1 MPIEQTRRGATLAV
15 LCAMALMIVLDS
27 TIVAVAVPSIQ
38 RDLGF
43 SPAGVAWV
51 VNGYLIGFAGF
62 LLLAGRLG
70 DLLGAHRVFLAGLVV
85 FTAASLLC
93 GLADTAAL
101 LVAGRFVQGV
111 GGALASAV
119 IFSLIVRLYPEPGL
133 QARAIGVYSFTQAGG
148 AALGFV
154 AGGLLTEAAGW
165 PAIFLVN
172 VPIGVA
178 VLVGALRVLPREA
191 GLGLRDGMDVG
202 GAVLITAGLSLGV
215 YAIVDGVFWYGVAA
229 ALLVAAFLV
238 RQRYARRP
246 LAPLPILARRW
257 LLGTGAAVVLIF
269 ATGMGFQFINALFLQ
284 RVLGLDAIGTGLAF
298 LPTPIVIGLMSLVVA
313 PRVTARFGARPVLLA
328 GLGTLAAG
336 LLLLVRVPVEARY
349 AVDVLPPLIIM
360 GLGIGVVIPAIIML
374 AMAGAEPRETGLVS
388 GLTNTAQQA
397 GAALGLAVLA
407 VVAARVSDA
416 GLDAGMAEVA
426 ALRDGYSRAYLTAAG
441 FALGA
446 LVITALVLRNPPG
459 ARPSASADGGAGV
472 RPVGSADG
480 GAGVRPVGSADGG
493 AGARPSAVDD
503 GGVEGV
509 NVLLTDGR
517 G

>member
-1 MPIEQTRRGATLAV
+1 MVASAYPRRGPALAV
-15 LCAMALMIVLDS
+15 LCAMSLMIVLDS
-27 TIVAVAVPSIQ
+27 TIVAVAVPAIQ
-38 RDLGF
+38 LDLGF

-70 DLLGAHRVFLAGLVV
+70 DLLGARRVFLAGLGV

-93 GLADTAAL
+93 GLAGTAGL

-119 IFSLIVRLYPEPGL
+119 IFSLIVRLYPEPGP

-148 AALGFV
+148 AAFGFV

-165 PAIFLVN
+165 PWIFLVN

-178 VLVGALRVLPREA
+178 VLAGALRVLPREA
-191 GLGLRDGMDVG
+191 GLGLADGMDVS

-215 YAIVDGVFWYGVAA
+215 YAIVDGVLWYGVTA
-229 ALLVAAFLV
+229 ALLVAAFLL

-246 LAPLPILARRW
+246 LAPLPVLGRRR

-269 ATGMGFQFINALFLQ
+269 ATGMGFQFVNALFLQ

-298 LPTPIVIGLMSLVVA
+298 LPTPIVIGLISLFVA
-313 PRVTARFGARPVLLA
+313 PRVTARLGARPVLLT
-328 GLGTLAAG
+328 GLGVLAAG
-336 LLLLVRVPVEARY
+336 LLLLVRVPVEPRY
-349 AVDVLPPLIIM
+349 LTDVLPALLIM

-374 AMAGAEPRETGLVS
+374 AMAGAGPRETGLVS

-407 VVAARVSDA
+407 VVAARVTDA
-416 GLDAGMAEVA
+416 SLAAGAAEVA
-426 ALRDGYSRAYLTAAG
+426 ALRDGYSRAFLTAAG
-441 FALGA
+441 FTLGA
-446 LVITALVLRNPPG
+446 LLIGAVVLRRG
-459 ARPSASADGGAGV
+459 PSPVGDGGGLV
-472 RPVGSADG
+472 D
-480 GAGVRPVGSADGG
+480 
-493 AGARPSAVDD
+493 DD
-503 GGVEGV
+503 GGRPGGEATVADAAAAGAVALEPP
-509 NVLLTDGR
+509 LCR
-517 G
+517 Q

>member
-1 MPIEQTRRGATLAV
+1 MVAPAYPRRGAALAV

-27 TIVAVAVPSIQ
+27 TIVAVAVPAIQ
-38 RDLGF
+38 LDLGF
-43 SPAGVAWV
+43 SPTGVAWV
-51 VNGYLIGFAGF
+51 VNSYLIGFAGF

-70 DLLGAHRVFLAGLVV
+70 DLLGARRVFLAGLGV

-93 GLADTAAL
+93 GLAGTSAL

-119 IFSLIVRLYPEPGL
+119 IFSLIVRLHPEPGP

-148 AALGFV
+148 AAFGFV

-165 PAIFLVN
+165 PWIFLVN
-172 VPIGVA
+172 VPIGAA

-191 GLGLRDGMDVG
+191 GLGLGDGVDVS

-215 YAIVDGVFWYGVAA
+215 YAIVDGAPRYGAA
-229 ALLVAAFLV
+229 AILLVAAFLV

-246 LAPLPILARRW
+246 LTPLRVLRRHR
-257 LLGTGAAVVLIF
+257 LLGAGAAVVLIF
-269 ATGMGFQFINALFLQ
+269 ATGMGFQFVNALFLQ

-313 PRVTARFGARPVLLA
+313 PRATARFGARPVLLA

-336 LLLLVRVPVEARY
+336 LVLLVRVPVEPRY
-349 AVDVLPPLIIM
+349 ATDVLPALVIM

-374 AMAGAEPRETGLVS
+374 AMAGAEPAETGLVS
-388 GLTNTAQQA
+388 GLTNTAQQT

-407 VVAARVSDA
+407 VVAARVTDA
-416 GLDAGMAEVA
+416 SAGSGAGEVA
-426 ALRDGYSRAYLTAAG
+426 ALRDGYSRAFLTAAG

-446 LVITALVLRNPPG
+446 MII
-459 ARPSASADGGAGV
+459 
-472 RPVGSADG
+472 
-480 GAGVRPVGSADGG
+480 
-493 AGARPSAVDD
+493 SAVALRHAPPATRSDATI
-503 GGVEGV
+503 GGVDAAGLAAAAGGPHPRHCQRTV
-509 NVLLTDGR
+509 DT
-517 G
+517 

>member
-1 MPIEQTRRGATLAV
+1 MPSSVAPRRGAALAV
-15 LCAMALMIVLDS
+15 LCAMSLMIVLDS
-27 TIVAVAVPSIQ
+27 TIVAVAVPAIQ
-38 RDLGF
+38 LDLGF

-70 DLLGAHRVFLAGLVV
+70 DLLGARRVFLAGLGV

-93 GLADTAAL
+93 GLAGTAEL

-111 GGALASAV
+111 GGALGSAV
-119 IFSLIVRLYPEPGL
+119 IFSLIVRLYPEPGP

-148 AALGFV
+148 AAFGFV
-154 AGGLLTEAAGW
+154 VGGLLTEAAGW
-165 PAIFLVN
+165 PWIFLVN

-178 VLVGALRVLPREA
+178 VLVGALRVVPREA
-191 GLGLRDGMDVG
+191 GLGLADGMDVS
-202 GAVLITAGLSLGV
+202 GAILITAGLSLGV
-215 YAIVDGVFWYGVAA
+215 YAIVDGVLRYGAA
-229 ALLVAAFLV
+229 SLLLVAAFLV

-246 LAPLPILARRW
+246 LAPLAVLGRRR

-298 LPTPIVIGLMSLVVA
+298 LPTPLVIGLMSLVVA
-313 PRVTARFGARPVLLA
+313 PRVTARYGARPVLMA
-328 GLGTLAAG
+328 GLGMLAAG
-336 LLLLVRVPVEARY
+336 LLLLARAPVEPRY
-349 AVDVLPPLIIM
+349 AVDVLPSLIIM

-407 VVAARVSDA
+407 VVAARVTDGSVAA
-416 GLDAGMAEVA
+416 GAGEIA

-441 FALGA
+441 FSLGA
-446 LVITALVLRNPPG
+446 LLISALVLRRPPRG
-459 ARPSASADGGAGV
+459 STAPDAVAGP
-472 RPVGSADG
+472 R
-480 GAGVRPVGSADGG
+480 
-493 AGARPSAVDD
+493 
-503 GGVEGV
+503 V
-509 NVLLTDGR
+509 NVLLTDG
-517 G
+517 GS

>member
-1 MPIEQTRRGATLAV
+1 MVAPAYPRRGAALAV

-27 TIVAVAVPSIQ
+27 TIVAVAVPAIQ
-38 RDLGF
+38 LDLGF

-70 DLLGAHRVFLAGLVV
+70 DLLGARRVFLTGLGV
-85 FTAASLLC
+85 FTTASLLC
-93 GLADTAAL
+93 GLAETSAL
-101 LVAGRFVQGV
+101 LVAGRFVQGI
-111 GGALASAV
+111 GGALAAAV
-119 IFSLIVRLYPEPGL
+119 IFSLIVRLYPEPGP
-133 QARAIGVYSFTQAGG
+133 QAWAIGVYSFTQAGG
-148 AALGFV
+148 AAFGFV

-165 PAIFLVN
+165 PWIFLVN

-178 VLVGALRVLPREA
+178 VLVGALRVVPREA
-191 GLGLRDGMDVG
+191 GLGLADGMDVS

-215 YAIVDGVFWYGVAA
+215 YAIVEGVLGYGAA
-229 ALLVAAFLV
+229 AVLLVAAFLI

-246 LAPLPILARRW
+246 LIPPAVLRRRW

-298 LPTPIVIGLMSLVVA
+298 LPTPIVIGLMSLFVA

-328 GLGTLAAG
+328 GLGVLAAG
-336 LLLLVRVPVEARY
+336 LLLLVRTPVDPRY
-349 AVDVLPPLIIM
+349 AVDVLPSLIIM

-374 AMAGAEPRETGLVS
+374 AMAGAEPKETGLVS

-407 VVAARVSDA
+407 VVAARVTDA
-416 GLDAGMAEVA
+416 SLASGAAEVA

-441 FALGA
+441 FSLGA
-446 LVITALVLRNPPG
+446 LLVGALVLRRPPT
-459 ARPSASADGGAGV
+459 
-472 RPVGSADG
+472 
-480 GAGVRPVGSADGG
+480 G
-493 AGARPSAVDD
+493 AGASAGSAGGGD
-503 GGVEGV
+503 GAVPEP
-509 NVLLTDGR
+509 GR
-517 G
+517 DAPPPASPVALEPPLCRK

>member
-1 MPIEQTRRGATLAV
+1 
-15 LCAMALMIVLDS
+15 
-27 TIVAVAVPSIQ
+27 
-38 RDLGF
+38 
-43 SPAGVAWV
+43 
-51 VNGYLIGFAGF
+51 
-62 LLLAGRLG
+62 
-70 DLLGAHRVFLAGLVV
+70 
-85 FTAASLLC
+85 
-93 GLADTAAL
+93 
-101 LVAGRFVQGV
+101 VQGV

-119 IFSLIVRLYPEPGL
+119 IFSLIVRLYPEPGP

-165 PAIFLVN
+165 PSIFLVN
-172 VPIGVA
+172 VPIGAA

-202 GAVLITAGLSLGV
+202 GAILITAGLSLGV

-246 LAPLPILARRW
+246 LAPLPVLGRRW

-298 LPTPIVIGLMSLVVA
+298 LPTPIVIGLVSLVVA

-416 GLDAGMAEVA
+416 GLDAGLAEVA

-441 FALGA
+441 FSLGA
-446 LVITALVLRNPPG
+446 LIITALVLRNPPG
-459 ARPSASADGGAGV
+459 ARPAAAADDEAAAAADGEAAAAADGEAAAAADGEAAASADGEMVAAV
-472 RPVGSADG
+472 TVEA
-480 GAGVRPVGSADGG
+480 
-493 AGARPSAVDD
+493 AR
-503 GGVEGV
+503 
-509 NVLLTDGR
+509 
-517 G
+517 